1 MLITEKAE
9 VFVSARTLRHYE
21 EKGYEIPKKYSE
33 KSNSYVLDNSVPIL
47 VKLEDLPDTSKTKIK
62 YKCDNCGEIKITTYK
77 NWIKRKYKELG
88 DLCIS
93 CAVKI
98 KLPCAMME
106 KYGVTNCANE
116 SLTIE
121 KKKKTNLERY
131 NNEWAIASEFVKK
144 QIKEVFFEKYGEDN
158 PMKNDEIKN
167 KAIETN
173 KKRYGGKSPMCDPT
187 IREKSIKTCLEKYGE
202 TNPYKSKEVQEK
214 TRWTRNKNGNAVSSK
229 PEKQMCQLLKELYG
243 EENCFEN
250 YPEGVLSLDC
260 LVVLGEYKIDFEYD
274 GKYWHKNRGQKDAAR
289 NTVLMRE
296 GYKIIRIKANSK
308 DEIPS
313 KKQIEDAVDYLVKG
327 NHHLVFIDMNN

>member
-1 MLITEKAE
+1 MLITEKVE

-33 KSNSYVLDNSVPIL
+33 KSNSYVLDDSVPIL
-47 VKLEDLPDTSKTKIK
+47 VELEDLPDTSKTKIK

-243 EENCFEN
+243 EKNCFEN

-274 GKYWHKNRGQKDAAR
+274 GEYWHKNRGQKDAAR

-327 NHHLVFIDMNN
+327 NHHIVFIDMNN